1 MSSIELSDSD
11 KFIKSLG
18 LDFFVEIFETIRGI
32 SEIFFNF
39 FQRNHRLN
47 KIPYIHLSFL
57 IYY

>member
-32 SEIFFNF
+32 LKYFLIFSKKS
-39 FQRNHRLN
+39 RLN
-47 KIPYIHLSFL
+47 KIPYIHYHF
-57 IYY
+57 